1 MAKSNSGGKQ
11 RNPNSLANLK
21 KAWTP
26 DVASE
31 MGKKGVVARMKKK
44 YDRHVMKEDLV
55 GALGAEIEVPP
66 EIYAALKKLGIDV
79 QKKERLSKLIMQKA
93 MLKALKDGS
102 TDQML
107 RLAEF
112 AGFRDALKVDI
123 TGNVNER
130 RNVIINFRRATPE
143 DAK

>member
-44 YDRHVMKEDLV
+44 YDRQAMKEDLV
-55 GALGAEIEVPP
+55 GTLGVEIDVPP
-66 EIYAALKKLGIDV
+66 ETYAALKKLGIEV

-93 MLKALKDGS
+93 MLKALKDGN

-112 AGFRDALKVDI
+112 AGFREAMKLDI
-123 TGNVNER
+123 AGKGDER
-130 RNVIINFRRATPE
+130 RTVIINFRRATPE

>member
-1 MAKSNSGGKQ
+1 MTKTNSGGKQ

-26 DVASE
+26 SVASE
-31 MGKKGVVARMKKK
+31 MGKKGVEARRKKK
-44 YDRHVMKEDLV
+44 YDRQAMKEDLV
-55 GALGAEIEVPP
+55 GTLGVEIDVPP
-66 EIYAALKKLGIDV
+66 ETYAALKKLGLEV
-79 QKKERLSKLIMQKA
+79 HKRERLSKLIMQKA
-93 MLKALKDGS
+93 LLKSLKDGN

-112 AGFRDALKVDI
+112 AGFREALKLDV
-123 TGNVNER
+123 TGKVEER

>member
-11 RNPNSLANLK
+11 RNPNSIANLK

-26 DVASE
+26 EIASE

-44 YDRHVMKEDLV
+44 YDRHVMKDDLV
-55 GALGAEIEVPP
+55 GTLGVEIDVPP
-66 EIYAALKKLGIDV
+66 EIYAALKKLGIEV
-79 QKKERLSKLIMQKA
+79 HKKERLSKLIMQKA
-93 MLKALKDGS
+93 LLKALKDGN

-112 AGFRDALKVDI
+112 AGFREALKVDI
-123 TGNVNER
+123 TGKMEER
-130 RNVIINFRRATPE
+130 RSVIINFRRATPE